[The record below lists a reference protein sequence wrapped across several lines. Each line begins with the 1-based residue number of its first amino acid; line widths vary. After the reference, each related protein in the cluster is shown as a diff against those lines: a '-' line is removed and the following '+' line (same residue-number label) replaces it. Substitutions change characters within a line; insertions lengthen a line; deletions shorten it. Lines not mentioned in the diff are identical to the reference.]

1 MTDTEILEKARAV
14 PVTEL
19 AGFIGTLATANAI
32 AISRLTPAPMP
43 VPVKHDSLISI
54 EEAARRLGVSKD
66 YIYRN
71 HSRFDFARREG
82 RRLLFSAKGIDEYID
97 NSIRRKK

>member
-19 AGFIGTLATANAI
+19 AGFIGTLTTTANAI

-66 YIYRN
+66 CVLPESFLN
-71 HSRFDFARREG
+71 
-82 RRLLFSAKGIDEYID
+82 
-97 NSIRRKK
+97 